1 MNERQFEIITAAG
14 SLLTKSGVTGL
25 TIKNLAAEMKFTES
39 AIYRHFPSK
48 EAIIIAML
56 DYLAATMDERLKSA
70 TEGVQGAEAKFRAL
84 FQDQFQFFEES
95 PHFLAAVFSDGLL
108 AQSNAINEGIL
119 NIMQVKIKH
128 LLPLIE
134 IGQEEG
140 VFTDSVEADQIRH
153 IVMGAFRLHMFKWRA
168 SQFQFDMVATGDALV
183 TSILVLI
190 QANRK

>member
-14 SLLTKSGVTGL
+14 RLLTESGVTGL
-25 TIKNLAAEMKFTES
+25 TIKNLAAEMRFTES

-108 AQSNAINEGIL
+108 EQSNAINEGIL

-183 TSILVLI
+183 TAILVLI

>member
-14 SLLTKSGVTGL
+14 RLLTESGVTGL
-25 TIKNLAAEMKFTES
+25 TIKNLAAEMRFTES

-108 AQSNAINEGIL
+108 EQSNAINEGIL

-140 VFTDSVEADQIRH
+140 VFTDCVEADQIRH